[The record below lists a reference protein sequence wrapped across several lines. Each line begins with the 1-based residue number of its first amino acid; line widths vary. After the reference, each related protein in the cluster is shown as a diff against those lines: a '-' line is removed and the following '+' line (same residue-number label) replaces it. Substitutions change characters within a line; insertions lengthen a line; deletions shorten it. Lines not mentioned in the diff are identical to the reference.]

1 MCSFPAHSIVD
12 PSGSFRVLFT
22 RRVNTQCDRDDALFI
37 FVSPMTRCC
46 QGSRVIIEASSGW
59 S

>member
-46 QGSRVIIEASSGW
+46 QGSRVII
-59 S
+59 